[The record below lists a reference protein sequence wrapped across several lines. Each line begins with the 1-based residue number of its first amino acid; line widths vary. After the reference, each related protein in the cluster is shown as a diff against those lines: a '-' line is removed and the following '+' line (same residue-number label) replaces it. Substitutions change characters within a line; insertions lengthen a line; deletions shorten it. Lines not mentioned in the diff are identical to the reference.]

1 MTPNV
6 VQPDEL
12 ATLSRLHR
20 LLTATQFRF
29 TQVGLAQTVWTTSV
43 APVAVLVVHRHIQVV
58 DLKVV
63 VAVMPDQLVRQVPV
77 VAVALLLSLSLAQL
91 TMSLLVVLVVLVVTS
106 SAADPPQM
114 PMH

>member
-1 MTPNV
+1 MEPEVVTPNV

-43 APVAVLVVHRHIQVV
+43 APVAV
-58 DLKVV
+58 
-63 VAVMPDQLVRQVPV
+63 
-77 VAVALLLSLSLAQL
+77 AVALAVATVEPWEAVEAKLWA
-91 TMSLLVVLVVLVVTS
+91 TEATAV
-106 SAADPPQM
+106 
-114 PMH
+114 